1 MVLSVYAYT
10 FFCSCWF
17 SACMRHLDLYKSN
30 TIGMCWSGK
39 THVFFFTEK
48 TESTRQYVNQ
58 QYICTMYAI
67 CWAKRVPIGKNR
79 FVTCFPLFTLLSNQT
94 TQCHMYNHTE
104 NISSDP
110 KDTNIT
116 FKALSTYI
124 RISLKC
130 LHVYENSHHH
140 NILASIVAK
149 LKHVFCCW
157 YCCDCSIVFG
167 PNEIR
172 WWGIRTHRAHSFR
185 VYL

>member
-1 MVLSVYAYT
+1 MWIYT
-10 FFCSCWF
+10 NPTPLVCVE
-17 SACMRHLDLYKSN
+17 AERH
-30 TIGMCWSGK
+30 M
-39 THVFFFTEK
+39 FFFTEK

-58 QYICTMYAI
+58 QYICTTYTI
-67 CWAKRVPIGKNR
+67 CWAKRVLIGKNR
-79 FVTCFPLFTLLSNQT
+79 FVTCFPLFTLLSNQA
-94 TQCHMYNHTE
+94 TQYHMYKHTD
-104 NISSDP
+104 NISTDP

-149 LKHVFCCW
+149 LEHVFCCW
-157 YCCDCSIVFG
+157 YCCGCGCCIVFG